1 MTGPDSDGK
10 RNPPS
15 WSGHGGTDPPSDDDD
30 ERTTLLAANGS
41 YGTHHTNKSAQ
52 NAGEHLHQ
60 HHHHSYFLDANE
72 SDLLLARTTSAS
84 SASPLAPELL
94 ESTMLR
100 GRQFS
105 HSSAR
110 QPLLS
115 PAPGSVKS
123 GHGSA
128 VADTESVNGIHR
140 HTAANGNAGAAGTT
154 DEEAASTTSSPPS
167 REFLIDTDPKLFRII
182 FGSVLLVYFIAN
194 FDGTIMASSHPVITS
209 YFHSSNQA
217 SWLSTAFLL
226 TSTAVQPIR
235 HHRSQAPYLFAMAIF
250 TLATVWCALAGSI
263 KSFILARAVCGLG
276 AGGMISL
283 GSIVISDMVNIERRG
298 TYQSFINI
306 TYGLAAASGAA
317 LGGIMADTLGWRW
330 EFGVQVFPLLG
341 CFSLVAWTMP
351 PDLGLYVERETFIEA
366 VKAFDWP
373 GTALLTSSTMFLIL
387 GLVRSFALFCLFHVP
402 SGVDAKLTHISQN
415 LGGNPG
421 SHPFIIA
428 SLIMFAVLFPTC
440 LYAESRA
447 QRPIMPLQLLRSS
460 PRANLVFANFVASFL
475 LNAVLFNAPLYY
487 QAVLLMSATAS
498 GLCLI
503 VPVAIAATI
512 GTLTGFLIT
521 RTQRLKWPL
530 TLGSIGYGLGIV
542 SLASLRRGW
551 PWWAYLLILG
561 PSAMGQGFQFPGTFI
576 AVLRASAQAEQAV
589 VTSTLMLWRALGNV
603 MGVAGSSLILQN
615 ALLRYLRDYVGS
627 DGTPQGDEA
636 KLMLIAKVRAS
647 VEAVA
652 ALEDPVV
659 REQVIRSY
667 EAALRM
673 TFFLHWA
680 GACQHGAAPARQA
693 AATGNP

>member
-1 MTGPDSDGK
+1 MTGPDSDGN
-10 RNPPS
+10 RNPPP
-15 WSGHGGTDPPSDDDD
+15 WSGHGGTDQPSGDDDDD

-41 YGTHHTNKSAQ
+41 YGTHHTNKPTQ
-52 NAGEHLHQ
+52 ITGEHLHQ
-60 HHHHSYFLDANE
+60 HHHHNYFIDANE

-84 SASPLAPELL
+84 
-94 ESTMLR
+94 T
-100 GRQFS
+100 
-105 HSSAR
+105 
-110 QPLLS
+110 
-115 PAPGSVKS
+115 PGSVKS

-128 VADTESVNGIHR
+128 IADTESVAGIHR
-140 HTAANGNAGAAGTT
+140 HTANGNAEAAGTI
-154 DEEAASTTSSPPS
+154 DEEAASTSTATTANSPPS
-167 REFLIDTDPKLFRII
+167 REFLIDTDPKLFRLI

-226 TSTAVQPIR
+226 TSTAVQPIVGR
-235 HHRSQAPYLFAMAIF
+235 LSDTIGRRLPYLFAMAIF

-317 LGGIMADTLGWRW
+317 LGGVMADTLGWRW
-330 EFGVQVFPLLG
+330 EFGIQVFPLLG
-341 CFSLVAWTMP
+341 CFALVAWTMP
-351 PDLGLYVERETFIEA
+351 PDLGLYVERETFVEA

-373 GTALLTSSTMFLIL
+373 GTALLMSSTMFLIL
-387 GLVRSFALFCLFHVP
+387 GL
-402 SGVDAKLTHISQN
+402 N
-415 LGGNPG
+415 LGGNVLPW
-421 SHPFIIA
+421 SHPFTIA
-428 SLIMFAVLFPTC
+428 SLVMFAILFPTC

-447 QRPIMPLQLLRSS
+447 QRPIMPLELLRSS

-475 LNAVLFNAPLYY
+475 VNAVLFNAPLYF

-498 GLCLI
+498 GLRLI
-503 VPVAIAATI
+503 VPVAVAATI

-530 TLGSIGYGLGIV
+530 TLGSIGYAR
-542 SLASLRRGW
+542 LALVGVLADPR
-551 PWWAYLLILG
+551 

-636 KLMLIAKVRAS
+636 KLKLIAKVRAS

-659 REQVIRSY
+659 REQAVRSY
-667 EAALRM
+667 ESALRM
-673 TFFLHWA
+673 TFLCCIGLA
-680 GACQHGAAPARQA
+680 LVNMALLLPVKLPRLGARKQ
-693 AATGNP
+693 